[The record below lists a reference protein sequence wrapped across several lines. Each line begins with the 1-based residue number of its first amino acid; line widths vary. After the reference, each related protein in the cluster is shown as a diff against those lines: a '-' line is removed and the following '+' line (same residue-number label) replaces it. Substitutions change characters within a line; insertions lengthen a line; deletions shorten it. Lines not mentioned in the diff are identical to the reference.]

1 MMNFAQGEDEQ
12 ISARF
17 AFIIS
22 PPFECRVSNG
32 DKILISLYR
41 RAAPPV

>member
-1 MMNFAQGEDEQ
+1 MMNFARGEDEQ

-17 AFIIS
+17 ACIMS

-32 DKILISLYR
+32 GKI
-41 RAAPPV
+41 